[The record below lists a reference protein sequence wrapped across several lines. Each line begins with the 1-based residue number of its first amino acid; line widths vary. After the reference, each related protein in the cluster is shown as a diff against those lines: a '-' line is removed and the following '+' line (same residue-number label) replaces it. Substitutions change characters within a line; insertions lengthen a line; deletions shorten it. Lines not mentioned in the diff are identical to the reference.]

1 MDNRT
6 LRPCVRVIIIKKD
19 KVLLGKKFIKGKFVC
34 YEFPGGGVE
43 EGDSFEFTVV
53 NECLEE
59 VGVSV
64 VNPVRLDLSFSYEV
78 KYPDPKRAAL
88 YKGGIDHWYYATYVM
103 EDKRLFNVEGD
114 ALPYEWVS
122 VKEAIRKIINGPESL
137 YNAARI
143 EALNKVA
150 TLLNVDTGSSRTIKK
165 NW

>member
-1 MDNRT
+1 M
-6 LRPCVRVIIIKKD
+6 
-19 KVLLGKKFIKGKFVC
+19 
-34 YEFPGGGVE
+34 
-43 EGDSFEFTVV
+43 
-53 NECLEE
+53 
-59 VGVSV
+59 
-64 VNPVRLDLSFSYEV
+64 
-78 KYPDPKRAAL
+78 